1 MVKYQYQ
8 NTYDEKR
15 QPHRFVLLP
24 HLILVVGTR
33 IELVYHA
40 WEACILTIRWTHHYV
55 NRTLSGIRTL
65 EPLIKSQLLYQ
76 LS

>member
-40 WEACILTIRWTHHYV
+40 
-55 NRTLSGIRTL
+55 
-65 EPLIKSQLLYQ
+65 
-76 LS
+76 